1 MMGQV
6 KCLEKLLRIRTLF
19 MQRLQVEKTWRTC
32 YASKVQ
38 GQSRANIHYRRMKC
52 NELPCSVVGSL
63 KKGRRAKHLNCE
75 RNCQWNPVGHVQKAR
90 GMEACFVISHG
101 TAPDSRRL
109 QAKLEAFKLLWT
121 CFKYALYVWSS
132 ESVFEWRHFIHFI
145 DSVDCGL
152 FCGFF
157 VFHSRSILKCG
168 VSEVYVVG
176 RGLRGWISCCLDA
189 KCFTASRQ
197 GPRRTV
203 WNIEEELSRETGHIC
218 HDPWFHDDSMMIHAK
233 VLQSLAGWNFWK
245 VISL

>member
-1 MMGQV
+1 
-6 KCLEKLLRIRTLF
+6 
-19 MQRLQVEKTWRTC
+19 MQRLQVEKTWRAC

-121 CFKYALYVWSS
+121 CFKYALYVWSIRICFWMKTCYIFYRFRWLRVVLWIFLCFILAPYW
-132 ESVFEWRHFIHFI
+132 SVEWARFM
-145 DSVDCGL
+145 
-152 FCGFF
+152 
-157 VFHSRSILKCG
+157 
-168 VSEVYVVG
+168 
-176 RGLRGWISCCLDA
+176 W
-189 KCFTASRQ
+189 
-197 GPRRTV
+197 
-203 WNIEEELSRETGHIC
+203 
-218 HDPWFHDDSMMIHAK
+218 
-233 VLQSLAGWNFWK
+233 
-245 VISL
+245 

>member
-19 MQRLQVEKTWRTC
+19 MQRLQVEKTWRAC

-63 KKGRRAKHLNCE
+63 KKGRRDKHLNCE

-132 ESVFEWRHFIHFI
+132 ESVSERRHFIYFI
-145 DSVDCGL
+145 DSVDCGS
-152 FCGFF
+152 FCRFF
-157 VFHSRSILKCG
+157 C
-168 VSEVYVVG
+168 VSFSLHTELWSE
-176 RGLRGWISCCLDA
+176 RGLCGRSWTSWVDQLLLGCKMLHG
-189 KCFTASRQ
+189 FTSR
-197 GPRRTV
+197 T
-203 WNIEEELSRETGHIC
+203 S
-218 HDPWFHDDSMMIHAK
+218 
-233 VLQSLAGWNFWK
+233 
-245 VISL
+245 